1 MTIDALDEALIALLR
16 EDARMAVS
24 ELARRLQVAR
34 TTVAARI
41 ERLERQGVIAGYTL
55 RLSEDHERGRIR
67 ALVLIKV
74 ASRANA
80 AATAALR
87 RLREVTELH
96 SISGEYDLAA
106 VVSAAS
112 VQALDAAID
121 TIGETEGVERTA
133 SSVIL
138 ATKFQR

>member
-1 MTIDALDEALIALLR
+1 MTVDALDEALIALLR

-24 ELARRLQVAR
+24 ELARRLEVAR
-34 TTVAARI
+34 TTIAARI

-87 RLREVTELH
+87 SLREVTELH

-112 VQALDAAID
+112 IQALDAAVD
-121 TIGETEGVERTA
+121 TIGEAEGVERTA